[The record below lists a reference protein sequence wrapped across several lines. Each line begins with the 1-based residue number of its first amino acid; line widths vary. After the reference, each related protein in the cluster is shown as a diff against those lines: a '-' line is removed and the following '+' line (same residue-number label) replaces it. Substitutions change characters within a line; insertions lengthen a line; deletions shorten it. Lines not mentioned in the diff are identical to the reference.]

1 MKAIVF
7 NVGLA
12 PSVGGVTAGLFLV
25 LPSMLVP
32 LSPLVRDLQSDRF
45 HRSCGVG
52 TFAIVGLLSQLPR
65 YIRFARTHHIG
76 WSDIAT

>member
-1 MKAIVF
+1 MVMPSPVMKAIVF

-32 LSPLVRDLQSDRF
+32 
-45 HRSCGVG
+45 
-52 TFAIVGLLSQLPR
+52 
-65 YIRFARTHHIG
+65 
-76 WSDIAT
+76 